1 MYFIRRL
8 FSWRITS
15 PVLSGLCRSFLWML
29 LGAFVLSL
37 LLWGSG
43 LKEQD
48 LTTYTYIV
56 HGIAAAFGGLTAGRR
71 ATSKGW
77 YQGSLTGDFTESLC
91 CWSDFWR
98 LTVPLQALMLCGLWL
113 LRQSER
119 SAECLELIYKK
130 TKLLESIKFETI
142 LLKICY
148 TGFI

>member
-48 LTTYTYIV
+48 LTTYTYFV

-77 YQGSLTGDFTESLC
+77 YQGSLTGGFYGIIVLLVGFLALDSAPAGIDAVWVMAAAAIGALGGMFG
-91 CWSDFWR
+91 
-98 LTVPLQALMLCGLWL
+98 VNLQ
-113 LRQSER
+113 
-119 SAECLELIYKK
+119 KN
-130 TKLLESIKFETI
+130 
-142 LLKICY
+142 
-148 TGFI
+148 

>member
-77 YQGSLTGDFTESLC
+77 YQGSLTGGFYGIIVLLVGFLALDSAPAGIDAVWVIAAAAIGALGGMFG
-91 CWSDFWR
+91 
-98 LTVPLQALMLCGLWL
+98 VNLQ
-113 LRQSER
+113 
-119 SAECLELIYKK
+119 KN
-130 TKLLESIKFETI
+130 
-142 LLKICY
+142 
-148 TGFI
+148 

>member
-77 YQGSLTGDFTESLC
+77 YQGSLTGGFYGIIVLLVGFLALDSAPAGIDAVWVMAAAAIGALGGMFG
-91 CWSDFWR
+91 
-98 LTVPLQALMLCGLWL
+98 VNLQ
-113 LRQSER
+113 
-119 SAECLELIYKK
+119 KN
-130 TKLLESIKFETI
+130 
-142 LLKICY
+142 
-148 TGFI
+148 